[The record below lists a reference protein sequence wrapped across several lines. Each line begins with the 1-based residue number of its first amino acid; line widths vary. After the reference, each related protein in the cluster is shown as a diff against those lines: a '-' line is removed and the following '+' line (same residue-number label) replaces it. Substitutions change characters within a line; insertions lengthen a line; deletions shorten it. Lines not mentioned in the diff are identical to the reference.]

1 MATAIFDQ
9 LSDSEKREIRMF
21 GATRDQVDEAVDS
34 YLRTRSPR
42 QIVTDMLMSARREA
56 SWGFPEDARQ
66 TLNRV
71 KITIQRF
78 FTGND
83 RGFFSEPEGQA
94 YSILSD
100 AQELM
105 AMHDLAQARACI
117 DEAHELISA
126 GGNIRG

>member
-1 MATAIFDQ
+1 MTTAIFDQ

-78 FTGND
+78 FIGND

>member
-1 MATAIFDQ
+1 MTTAIADQ
-9 LSDSEKREIRMF
+9 IMSTYRREIRMF

-34 YLRTRSPR
+34 YLATRTPKR
-42 QIVTDMLMSARREA
+42 IVCDMLMSARREA
-56 SWGFPEDARQ
+56 SWGLAEDARQ

-71 KITIQRF
+71 KVTIQRF

-83 RGFFSEPEGQA
+83 RGFFSEPEGRA

-105 AMHDLAQARACI
+105 AMSDLAQARACI

>member
-1 MATAIFDQ
+1 MTTAIFDE
-9 LSDSEKREIRMF
+9 LSDVEKREIRMF

-34 YLRTRSPR
+34 YLQTRSPR
-42 QIVTDMLMSARREA
+42 QIVTDMLMSAWREVN
-56 SWGFPEDARQ
+56 WGEVEDARQ

-71 KITIQRF
+71 KVTIQRF
-78 FTGND
+78 YIGND

-105 AMHDLAQARACI
+105 AMHDLAQARAYM
-117 DEAHELISA
+117 DEAVKLIST

>member
-9 LSDSEKREIRMF
+9 LSDLEKREIRMF

-56 SWGFPEDARQ
+56 SWGLAEDARQ
-66 TLNRV
+66 TLNRAKV
-71 KITIQRF
+71 TIQRF